1 MAVAAMDFTIPFMW
15 TELTRSMSQ
24 CQNSGTRC
32 IVIDNA
38 GFVVIHPD
46 FVDPRLASEKG
57 VDNKHITEMVAEG
70 FRFQGKGCASMGNV
84 F

>member
-32 IVIDNA
+32 VVIDNA

-46 FVDPRLASEKG
+46 FVDPRLASENG
-57 VDNKHITEMVAEG
+57 VANKHITEMVAEG
-70 FRFQGKGCASMGNV
+70 FIFREKDVCNLLF
-84 F
+84 